1 MDMSQIIK
9 LDYWM
14 ILPLF
19 LLGSTLHFV
28 YEWSKH
34 NRKVAIIAAVNES
47 YWEHIKIAFW
57 PAFILYISEFIFGGW
72 KISSFIP
79 AKTVSLYIIVIFMI
93 SSVFAYKFV
102 TKRNILPIDIGLFGI
117 TIFVAQIAGINI
129 LRDLSPETVLIT
141 ISAFFLVFITVAF
154 TQFTLKPPTEPD
166 IFKDPI
172 TNKYGLKG
180 HKK

>member
-9 LDYWM
+9 LDYYM

-34 NRKVAIIAAVNES
+34 NRKIALIAAVNES

-57 PAFILYISEFIFGGW
+57 PAFILYLGEFIFGGW
-72 KISSFIP
+72 KIASFIP
-79 AKTVSLYIIVIFMI
+79 AKTVSLYVIVIFMI
-93 SSVFAYKFV
+93 STVFAYKFV
-102 TKRNILPIDIGLFGI
+102 TKRNILPLDIGLFGL
-117 TIFVAQIAGINI
+117 TILAAQVTGINL
-129 LRDLSPETVLIT
+129 LRDLNPGVTTIT
-141 ISAFFLVFITVAF
+141 ISTFFLVFIFAAF
-154 TQFTLKPPTEPD
+154 IQFTLRPPSEPD

-172 TNKYGLKG
+172 TKEYGLKG
-180 HKK
+180 HK